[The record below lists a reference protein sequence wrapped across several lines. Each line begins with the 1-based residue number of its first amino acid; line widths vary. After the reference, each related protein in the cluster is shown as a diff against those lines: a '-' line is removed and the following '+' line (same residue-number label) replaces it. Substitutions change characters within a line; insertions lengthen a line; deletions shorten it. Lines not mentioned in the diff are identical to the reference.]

1 MDSAGDSQ
9 YTVTGESIV
18 QKRPSDR
25 THRRRKR
32 LIERMRDGD
41 ISDDSDD
48 SDYIDYIAVED
59 SEISNDDSIKFPRH
73 PKPRHIFACPFQKY
87 DPVRYRECLK
97 VQPSRVSSIID
108 HIHRRHVLKEIRLTI
123 ADPQTSKTIIRP
135 EDESLYCARCRREFR
150 GTYAVPKFRRH
161 GVDKCETSDIRQT
174 GVLLPREMEDL
185 RLSIRSLRPGSGDVE
200 KWNAIWKTCFPG
212 SATPPSPYLEMGV
225 PQPEAQQI
233 LQQLL
238 NSSAANPW
246 ASTENKHSE
255 IQKALSAIYKGLPPA
270 EFESQINDASINLSA
285 DTSDISRYGES
296 SFDAQAGTFSSFHD
310 HSSGYYGTPNYYFNH
325 AAYEENPFDF
335 PGYPFPIAPKSPVGP
350 PKVDQETISLKTAIQ
365 NVDHDKVH
373 AILSSSFIKVAID
386 EYAWLLE
393 LKALGLSLDEIADE
407 LLERAQYGPWIYSKF
422 NVPDVETFRHDF
434 HIAECLHTDK
444 EDESM
449 PTVSSQLIQDPMR
462 IEVDSENSVREP
474 IQYFCGIGGVT
485 PMPDGSPNLQFG
497 SVVFEDASSVAIVSL
512 MNSQFFEVVPNVM
525 EYLSKAIGTLQQVGG
540 CCDSFT
546 FLARREDLVE
556 LQRVKHGRMSGLE
569 ALASGK
575 NSESSLEDLDSQLL
589 SSLTAQLFSLGFS
602 FYAQGHCEPFKPF
615 FLDTPLKRILLIGNQ
630 IWGPSFT
637 GPCVLAS
644 AVELSCFGE
653 MIERRVFAFQYFEAF
668 ERSKVFSD
676 SDKKF
681 DLKACPEDL
690 LDTWG
695 PGEFIIPKDDPEN
708 LHAIHIGGGLIT
720 STPVENNQVPTLHWN
735 RLSSS
740 STPFASTFPRNE
752 KLVIGL
758 RVSINQACAL
768 NPQWFEMSLELLQEL
783 GTHPSFW
790 EVSERQVGVGGQA
803 GQSAV
808 GILSFTQT
816 WVKRLG
822 QTRKAKLLASRSL
835 LIADLEGH
843 FAVQVSFCTGIAR
856 RVSLRELLADV
867 LSIYVAG
874 LATKPH
880 RWDDLEQ
887 SGIEE
892 ILRDNNF
899 KTRLQKLDR
908 ELQKE
913 FETLAFAV
921 LFLLQ
926 DTGVDRHGEHFVVSC
941 VSTGLATQCVKIP
954 LARES
959 FWAKILSDSDE
970 VATFAYVTP
979 TCFQTGAVSCRGGTG
994 PWKNITTLFSTTMS
1008 LCQDQ
1013 SVQQGTVAPM
1023 TNWTLQ
1029 DAEEYHIGR
1038 SDRPFRVRVLRP
1050 RVLDEPE
1057 LLISISKIE
1066 TPVLN
1071 SLIMKTRYKVRWRRR
1086 LRESRAI
1093 DHQYGVAESVVVS
1106 TDLRALR

>member
-1 MDSAGDSQ
+1 MDGPRRSGDD
-9 YTVTGESIV
+9 E
-18 QKRPSDR
+18 
-25 THRRRKR
+25 
-32 LIERMRDGD
+32 DGRNKKQRQEEAHGD
-41 ISDDSDD
+41 EADQDDSD
-48 SDYIDYIAVED
+48 SED
-59 SEISNDDSIKFPRH
+59 SETDKAAILRYPQPLQQDRQN
-73 PKPRHIFACPFQKY
+73 FACPFAKY
-87 DPVRYRECLK
+87 DPVRYQGCQGFRITSISYV
-97 VQPSRVSSIID
+97 VQ
-108 HIHRRHVLKEIRLTI
+108 HIRRRHLLRHEVRDLR
-123 ADPQTSKTIIRP
+123 QHKTR
-135 EDESLYCARCRREFR
+135 LYCPRCRHEFYGR
-150 GTYAVPKFRRH
+150 NAGLWFEDHAIACKAQPATIER
-161 GVDKCETSDIRQT
+161 T
-174 GVLLPREMEDL
+174 GVLLPLEFKEL
-185 RLSIRSLRPGSGDVE
+185 NSEVLAAPGLIA
-200 KWNAIWKTCFPG
+200 KWNIIWRKCFP
-212 SATPPSPYLEMGV
+212 STPPPPPYSDNV
-225 PQPEAQQI
+225 VSRQAAQQI
-233 LQQLL
+233 LQHFLASPST
-238 NSSAANPW
+238 NPWSSA
-246 ASTENKHSE
+246 E
-255 IQKALSAIYKGLPPA
+255 IKQSRIDKALDAIYNGLPLTGIEP
-270 EFESQINDASINLSA
+270 QLNDASTIFS
-285 DTSDISRYGES
+285 TDISNVS
-296 SFDAQAGTFSSFHD
+296 H
-310 HSSGYYGTPNYYFNH
+310 
-325 AAYEENPFDF
+325 YEESTFDVLDDETSSVAEVLADSYDKDLWTSPF
-335 PGYPFPIAPKSPVGP
+335 
-350 PKVDQETISLKTAIQ
+350 KTAIF

-373 AILSSSFIKVAID
+373 AILKNSFNEVATD
-386 EYAWLLE
+386 EYSWLLE
-393 LKALGLSLDEIADE
+393 LKALGLSTGEIADE
-407 LLERAQYGPWIYSKF
+407 LLERSQYGPWIYSKID
-422 NVPDVETFRHDF
+422 VPEVGTFLPHF
-434 HIAECLHTDK
+434 HVAECLHSDK

-449 PTVSSQLIQDPMR
+449 PTVSSQLTQAPMS
-462 IEVDSENSVREP
+462 IEADSENSVREP

-525 EYLSKAIGTLQQVGG
+525 EYLSKAISTLQQVGG

-575 NSESSLEDLDSQLL
+575 NSEASLEDLDSQLL

-637 GPCVLAS
+637 GPCILAS
-644 AVELSCFGE
+644 VVELSCFGE

-720 STPVENNQVPTLHWN
+720 STPVQHNQVPTLHWN
-735 RLSSS
+735 RLSPS

-808 GILSFTQT
+808 GILSFAQT

-899 KTRLQKLDR
+899 RIRLKKLDR

-926 DTGVDRHGEHFVVSC
+926 DTGVDRHGEHFIVSC
-941 VSTGLATQCVKIP
+941 VSTGLTTQCVKIP
-954 LARES
+954 LAGES
-959 FWAKILSDSDE
+959 FWAKILADSDE
-970 VATFAYVTP
+970 VATFAYVAP
-979 TCFQTGAVSCRGGTG
+979 TCFQTGA
-994 PWKNITTLFSTTMS
+994 
-1008 LCQDQ
+1008 
-1013 SVQQGTVAPM
+1013 
-1023 TNWTLQ
+1023 

-1057 LLISISKIE
+1057 LLISIRKTDILSKFSME
-1066 TPVLN
+1066 TLKAFV
-1071 SLIMKTRYKVRWRRR
+1071 
-1086 LRESRAI
+1086 
-1093 DHQYGVAESVVVS
+1093 
-1106 TDLRALR
+1106 

>member
-1 MDSAGDSQ
+1 M
-9 YTVTGESIV
+9 
-18 QKRPSDR
+18 
-25 THRRRKR
+25 
-32 LIERMRDGD
+32 
-41 ISDDSDD
+41 
-48 SDYIDYIAVED
+48 
-59 SEISNDDSIKFPRH
+59 
-73 PKPRHIFACPFQKY
+73 
-87 DPVRYRECLK
+87 
-97 VQPSRVSSIID
+97 
-108 HIHRRHVLKEIRLTI
+108 
-123 ADPQTSKTIIRP
+123 
-135 EDESLYCARCRREFR
+135 
-150 GTYAVPKFRRH
+150 
-161 GVDKCETSDIRQT
+161 
-174 GVLLPREMEDL
+174 
-185 RLSIRSLRPGSGDVE
+185 
-200 KWNAIWKTCFPG
+200 
-212 SATPPSPYLEMGV
+212 
-225 PQPEAQQI
+225 
-233 LQQLL
+233 
-238 NSSAANPW
+238 
-246 ASTENKHSE
+246 
-255 IQKALSAIYKGLPPA
+255 
-270 EFESQINDASINLSA
+270 
-285 DTSDISRYGES
+285 
-296 SFDAQAGTFSSFHD
+296 
-310 HSSGYYGTPNYYFNH
+310 
-325 AAYEENPFDF
+325 
-335 PGYPFPIAPKSPVGP
+335 
-350 PKVDQETISLKTAIQ
+350 
-365 NVDHDKVH
+365 
-373 AILSSSFIKVAID
+373 
-386 EYAWLLE
+386 
-393 LKALGLSLDEIADE
+393 DEIADE
-407 LLERAQYGPWIYSKF
+407 LLERAQYGPWIHSKF

-434 HIAECLHTDK
+434 HIAECLHTEK
-444 EDESM
+444 EVESM
-449 PTVSSQLIQDPMR
+449 EAVSTQLIQGPTT
-462 IEVDSENSVREP
+462 IEADSDNSIREL

-485 PMPDGSPNLQFG
+485 PMPDGSPNIQFG
-497 SVVFEDASSVAIVSL
+497 SVVFEDANAVAIVSL
-512 MNSQFFEVVPNVM
+512 MSSQFFEVVPNVM
-525 EYLSKAIGTLQQVGG
+525 EYLSKAISTLQQVGG

-546 FLARREDLVE
+546 FLARLGDLVE
-556 LQRVKHGRMSGLE
+556 LQRVKYGRMSGLE
-569 ALASGK
+569 ALISGS
-575 NSESSLEDLDSQLL
+575 NSEASLEDLDSQLL
-589 SSLTAQLFSLGFS
+589 SSLTAQLFSLGFA

-637 GPCVLAS
+637 GPCILAS
-644 AVELSCFGE
+644 PVELSCFGE
-653 MIERRVFAFQYFEAF
+653 MIQRRAFAFEYFETF

-676 SDKKF
+676 SDMKV
-681 DLKACPEDL
+681 DLKACPEDV

-695 PGEFIIPKDDPEN
+695 PGDFIIPKDDPES

-720 STPVENNQVPTLHWN
+720 CTSVENNQAPILHWN
-735 RLSSS
+735 RLSPSN
-740 STPFASTFPRNE
+740 TPFTSTFPRNE
-752 KLVIGL
+752 KLIIGL

-768 NPQWFEMSLELLQEL
+768 NPQWFKMSLELLQEL
-783 GTHPSFW
+783 GTYPSFW

-835 LIADLEGH
+835 LIADLEGR

-899 KTRLQKLDR
+899 RIRLKQLDR

-926 DTGVDRHGEHFVVSC
+926 DTGVDGHGENFVVGC
-941 VSTGLATQCVKIP
+941 VSTGLPTECVKIP

-959 FWAKILSDSDE
+959 FWAKILADSEE
-970 VATFAYVTP
+970 VATFAYMTP
-979 TCFQTGAVSCRGGTG
+979 TCFQTGAVRCQGGTG
-994 PWKNITTLFSTTMS
+994 PWRNITAQFSTNMS

-1013 SVQQGTVAPM
+1013 SVQQGTVA
-1023 TNWTLQ
+1023 NWTLQ

-1038 SDRPFRVRVLRP
+1038 SDQPFRVRVLRP

-1057 LLISISKIE
+1057 LLISMSKIE

-1093 DHQYGVAESVVVS
+1093 DHQYGVAENVVVS